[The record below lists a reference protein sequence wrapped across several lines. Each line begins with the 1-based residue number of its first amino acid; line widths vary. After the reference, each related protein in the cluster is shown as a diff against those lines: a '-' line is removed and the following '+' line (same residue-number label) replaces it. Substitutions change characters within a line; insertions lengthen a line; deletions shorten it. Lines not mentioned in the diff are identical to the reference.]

1 MRNALLLVPA
11 LLICACASDDGAIAR
26 DDPSTYPY
34 PWCGEEIRAEQSQP
48 TPERMPR
55 EERRLL
61 QDYHVSA
68 ACQQAQAPRAA
79 SAEVA
84 PVRLPRLPRSGD

>member
-1 MRNALLLVPA
+1 MLSLIPALLL
-11 LLICACASDDGAIAR
+11 CACASDGDAIAR
-26 DDPSTYPY
+26 EDPPAYPY

-68 ACQQAQAPRAA
+68 ACQQAQAQRAA
-79 SAEVA
+79 STEIA